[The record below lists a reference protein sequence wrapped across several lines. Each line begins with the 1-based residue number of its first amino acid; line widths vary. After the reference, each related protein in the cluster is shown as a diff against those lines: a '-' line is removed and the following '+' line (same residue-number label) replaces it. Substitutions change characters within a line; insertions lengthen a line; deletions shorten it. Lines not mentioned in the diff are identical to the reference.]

1 MNNDFPV
8 FRLADAYLMRAEA
21 TLRGA
26 TLSEATADEDLNTI
40 REKAGLP
47 STSASLDEILDERG
61 RELFL
66 EGHRRSDLI
75 RFGKF
80 ASRNWWLGAPESDPG
95 AQRKVFPVPQDQ
107 LDTNPNLSADPKSIE
122 L

>member
-21 TLRGA
+21 TLRGGTGA
-26 TLSEATADEDLNTI
+26 SATADEDLNII
-40 REKAGLP
+40 RAKAGVPDVVATLE
-47 STSASLDEILDERG
+47 SLLDERG
-61 RELFL
+61 RELYM

-75 RFGKF
+75 RLGEF
-80 ASRNWWLGAPESDPG
+80 AARDWWLGATESDPG
-95 AQRKVFPVPQDQ
+95 THRLVFPIPQDQ
-107 LDTNPNLSADPKSIE
+107 IDVNPGLSDNPID